1 MGLYCQVAMVNNNK
15 VATDSPKATI
25 TKEATASN
33 KGGAMVSRK
42 GDMVSSHKADIT
54 KLAVMVNLKAVIAN
68 RATLEVTDNP
78 KEAMDKPK
86 ATMVRATLAVTDNLR
101 VVTIKPMPAM
111 RKTIGMHNIT
121 TKSNKRRCKNC
132 KLGSPLWTLIAV
144 VALPLLNCNA

>member
-68 RATLEVTDNP
+68 RATLE
-78 KEAMDKPK
+78 A
-86 ATMVRATLAVTDNLR
+86 TDNLR

>member
-78 KEAMDKPK
+78 KEAM
-86 ATMVRATLAVTDNLR
+86 VRATLAVTDNLREATDNLR

-132 KLGSPLWTLIAV
+132 K
-144 VALPLLNCNA
+144 

>member
-78 KEAMDKPK
+78 KEAMD
-86 ATMVRATLAVTDNLR
+86 NLR

>member
-86 ATMVRATLAVTDNLR
+86 ATMAVTDNLREATDNLR

-144 VALPLLNCNA
+144 VALPLLN

>member
-68 RATLEVTDNP
+68 RATLEVTDNLR
-78 KEAMDKPK
+78 EA
-86 ATMVRATLAVTDNLR
+86 TDNLR

-111 RKTIGMHNIT
+111 RKTIGMRNIT